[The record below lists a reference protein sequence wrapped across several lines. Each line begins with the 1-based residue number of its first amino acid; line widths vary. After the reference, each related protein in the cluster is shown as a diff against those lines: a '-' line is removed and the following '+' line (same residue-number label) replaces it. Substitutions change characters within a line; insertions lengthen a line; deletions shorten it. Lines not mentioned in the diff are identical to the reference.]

1 MHNIFDIKR
10 FGKWLVSDLKS
21 CTASYGIS
29 FIVIS
34 LMGLI
39 IYAGTAIMGEIIK
52 GTWSGPGIGFRFT
65 VFITCLAVLLITQ
78 PSRCYGHITDKRS
91 GSTWLLVP
99 VSHFEKFLSMTIVSA
114 IIIPAAYITLYL
126 GIDAILCSIDSTCGE
141 SLVAFATAIPAKM
154 TDVPD
159 EVVNAISPMVNPF
172 LYIDDIIGT
181 SLLFLLG
188 AVFFKKNKIVM
199 TILCTMAISLVAGSI
214 TAPLIL
220 NGFMEDPEGFMS
232 AFTQSGSLAIS
243 DTINDMSI
251 VIFALTATFF
261 RIKTLKH

>member
-10 FGKWLVSDLKS
+10 FGKWFASDMKS

-39 IYAGTAIMGEIIK
+39 IYAGTTIMGEIIN
-52 GTWSGPGIGFRFT
+52 GIWGGPGIGFRFA
-65 VFITCLAVLLITQ
+65 VFMVCLAVLLITQ
-78 PSRCYGHITDKRS
+78 PSKCYGHITDKRS
-91 GSTWLLVP
+91 GSAWLLVP

-114 IIIPAAYITLYL
+114 IIIPAAYITIYL

-141 SLVAFATAIPAKM
+141 SLIAFATAIPAKM
-154 TDVPD
+154 ADVPE
-159 EVVNAISPMVNPF
+159 EVTKAINPMTNTF

-188 AVFFKKNKIVM
+188 AVLFKKNKIVM
-199 TILCTMAISLVAGSI
+199 TILCTMAISLAIGSI

-220 NGFMEDPEGFMS
+220 NGFMEDPEGFMTT
-232 AFTQSGSLAIS
+232 FTQSGSLTIT

-251 VIFALTATFF
+251 VLFALVATFF